1 MESLINFKDIIEL
14 NIMIN
19 FCRLFSSITGMIIDI
34 NDMEGNHP
42 KKYYTDNEVNEFCK
56 IIQRSVSGKENCIRS
71 GMERGIKAGILGKPD
86 IHFCHAGLV
95 DVYLPISIRG
105 NHIATLSIGQFL
117 TSKPTKKRFETIKK
131 NIKDYEIDLKE
142 LEDAFMKTRVISKK
156 NIINYTELINLI
168 VSYIFEVEDKII
180 FLKSSNFSPIVSRGI
195 SYIEKN
201 FQGKIYVKDVADFA
215 CVSKYYFEHIFKKE
229 TGVTFVDY
237 LNVYRVSQAKQKLVE
252 RGISIVCFEAGFNSL
267 SHFYKIFKRYTGTSP
282 KGYKHNLQYLLNN

>member
-14 NIMIN
+14 NIMVN

-34 NDMEGNHP
+34 NDIEGNHP
-42 KKYYTDNEVNEFCK
+42 KRYYTDNEVNEFCK
-56 IIQRSVSGKENCIRS
+56 IIQSSGTGKENCIRS
-71 GMERGIKAGILGKPD
+71 GMERGKKAGILGKPD
-86 IHFCHAGLV
+86 IHFCHSGLV

-131 NIKDYEIDLKE
+131 NMKDYGIDLKA
-142 LEDAFMKTRVISKK
+142 LEYAFMKTRVISKN
-156 NIINYTELINLI
+156 NITNYIELINLI

-180 FLKSSNFSPIVSRGI
+180 FLKSSNFSPIVSKAM

-201 FQGKIYVKDVADFA
+201 YQDKIYVKDAADFA

-237 LNVYRVSQAKQKLVE
+237 LNIYRVSQAKQKLVE
-252 RGISIVCFEAGFNSL
+252 NKISTVCFEAGFNSL
-267 SHFYKIFKRYTGTSP
+267 SHFYKIFKRYVGTSP
-282 KGYKHNLQYLLNN
+282 KGYKQNLQSLINN